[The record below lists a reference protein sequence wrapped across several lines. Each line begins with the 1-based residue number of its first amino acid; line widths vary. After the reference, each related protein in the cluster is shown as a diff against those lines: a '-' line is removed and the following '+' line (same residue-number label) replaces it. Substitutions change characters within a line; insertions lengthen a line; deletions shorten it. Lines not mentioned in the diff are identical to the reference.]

1 MTCGVA
7 LRAMNDEEYIAAH
20 RSHSWAWGLS
30 VRSTAGAVVVRWKS
44 WEGFYVWDGV
54 DHAK

>member
-1 MTCGVA
+1 
-7 LRAMNDEEYIAAH
+7 MNDEEYIAAH